1 MKART
6 KPGVGGD
13 REDYVLEDLSGRYA
27 PHEWAAKAIEAYR
40 RHKADRII
48 AETNNGGAMVE
59 ATIRALD
66 PRVSFKSVHASRGK
80 VVRAGPIA
88 ALYEQRKCITSAI
101 FRRSKIRCVPLPVT
115 STVAATAIRRIASTR
130 PCGH

>member
-1 MKART
+1 VA
-6 KPGVGGD
+6 GVGGD

-80 VVRAGPIA
+80 VVRAEPIA
-88 ALYEQRKCITSAI
+88 ALYEQRKVHHVGNFSTLEDQMCAFTSD
-101 FRRSKIRCVPLPVT
+101 FDRGRNGYSPE
-115 STVAATAIRRIASTR
+115 IASTR
-130 PCGH
+130 SCGH